1 MSLISRIEIS
11 NYLTEGLESNHFA
24 NWNPMLTGI
33 TLRMDCQSSLVN
45 ITNGGGKT
53 SMAELLLLLLSRDK
67 TLLQRVRDKSAP
79 KGRGYTHARIEF
91 REVNKNLFHEP
102 SLLEIDPENQP
113 GQTRVIGVALT
124 NDVADSPIFYSY
136 SGTLED
142 SPCYRLTNGLLSNVA
157 DDIFAKRTK
166 SIPGCLWNSFRNA
179 NEWQAHVGDAISM
192 DVVRRNAIYQIKGS
206 DDKNA
211 SFFSFKPRAGESYDA
226 AFFRYVIAPDLLSN
240 LLNTFADEEETSIED
255 TLHSS
260 LSQIVYSEREMV
272 RKQDNL
278 KLREVAIGVDLRPLV
293 NAGANAGTAQG
304 AMLEALRGV
313 KKDVA
318 LLQHYGSQ
326 GSSHAVLGIPLSID
340 KLVRS
345 TDHDPRIRKALKG
358 MVVHRDDGILIQD
371 KTLGDLANVEVR
383 VISQIADRK
392 RIAHSTLNAQVIDF
406 ACDFGFPTSGKAGGG
421 HYRKGYSR
429 QAVAALLPLFADTCG
444 ATLIGLED
452 VFQAAFDT
460 AQAQIDTNPAA
471 LKIYALESMVRSN
484 TIKLGVLTKAI
495 DVLDTEIAGIETQ
508 IKGRADNQTAWTQF
522 TSIALHLPVELQNH
536 PKMAKAWLGDE
547 VGKIQIQLDEMS
559 TRKGELNVAWDRYQ
573 LALDQAGLSGIEGIR
588 AQHVELNAQQKRLS
602 DQLKQARKRVNDAR
616 HAQPKF
622 HGEVFKA
629 DQMVKDCQA
638 RFQHLS
644 DLKVSLAVFQSYF
657 GEVDP
662 QEVDHPTTTVRI
674 VGQKKTIVDKALDK
688 VSTEFQEL
696 ISHKAGAVRFNDIFC
711 PDVDAM
717 TTDPVKD
724 HRHWSEHESLAQQNM
739 LPMEPL
745 VIASEAFRNKFPDQT
760 PADWI
765 VSTDKRR
772 VELEAQARSAE
783 SELNAT
789 MGEINALDSL
799 SVVDD
804 AAFGRAWEIL
814 GDGPTRLYTLLQEM
828 DGTTERRIGALSAL
842 SGLLSAPVF
851 ETLED
856 LSAAATVLEQRDI
869 AIPLLFKPPLL
880 QALGAQGDVS
890 GELQI
895 MGFFAGRY
903 SRQARVLLD
912 PKFAQE
918 QRAQLVKR
926 TGLLTDR
933 IKAIQQELR
942 TVDFRTPEYLM
953 ATRAAEAIKTN
964 CETKYADFDT
974 DLKRAQAKLRLLNPQ
989 VTPDA
994 LACLAAQ
1001 RNYLIKGGEKRKDLL
1016 QEECGVIRTRA
1027 TEAAEE
1033 LAIADKRASVESV
1046 NAYLDALRYAKEGG
1060 GSALDAAT
1068 TKLSRAETAL
1078 GTAKWNVMAHEESLK
1093 ALEGDEEEADTQ
1105 FSSFEDTHTPDQLEK
1120 LKLVVKFST
1129 QSDDIA
1135 FMQGYR
1141 SVHEAATKRNT
1152 EFIRFQS
1159 SVNFDRAAAYIDNLD
1174 KSDAD
1179 LAASATVKKSDRE
1192 TKTGEAASLVEANK
1206 LIIGAQIP
1214 SWMALRKAIH
1224 DLAYELGSQAAA
1236 TKDAHTEF
1244 SGLEEGDFPAASHP
1258 LYPALQNVAERL
1270 RAPTLDETV
1279 ALASA
1284 VSEAQFEIQSINPK
1298 SGLETFNQTRKSFK
1312 TSIDAFAKMK
1322 QDFCERARQQANG
1335 KTAAFN
1341 ALEIDVIER
1350 STPEQIAE
1358 LIALFERL
1366 IVSLD
1371 KDREDS
1377 NKAILA
1383 ANTANEEALNQLS
1396 SLILIAQDN
1405 LDAMDVV
1412 MKRYAN
1418 GCFKIKV
1425 HLAGEGLIKE
1435 ILADLTSG
1443 IKLMSANAGDGA
1455 RTLRRSDEG
1464 RIKDFLRE
1472 TLIEKIFLEPKVNF
1486 VHSGIRAAESPVTEK
1501 LSTGQKVALEF
1512 MWIVRQAE
1520 YEIERGMRKLSTKQ
1534 AARKRQET
1542 NRVIFVDGIFSTLSD
1557 RRIIREAFNG
1567 LGNLG
1572 GNFQIIGFLH
1582 SPTWTNDSSVF
1593 PVYHVGKKLTKSNG
1607 ESLVAFSENGRSPGT
1622 LGFFTAIT
1630 RTNGIPA

>member
-1 MSLISRIEIS
+1 MSLISRVEIS

-53 SMAELLLLLLSRDK
+53 SMAELLLLVLSRDK
-67 TLLQRVRDKSAP
+67 SLLQRVRDKSAP

-91 REVNKNLFHEP
+91 REVDKNSFREP

-142 SPCYRLTNGLLSNVA
+142 SPCYSLAGGVLSNVA
-157 DDIFAKRTK
+157 DDTFARRTK
-166 SIPGCLWNSFRNA
+166 SIPGCQWNSFRNA

-192 DVVRRNAIYQIKGS
+192 DVVRRNAIYQTKGS

-226 AFFRYVIAPDLLSN
+226 AFFRFVIAPDLLSN
-240 LLNTFADEEETSIED
+240 LLNTFAEEEETSIED

-260 LSQIVYSEREMV
+260 LSQIVNSEREMV

-278 KLREVAIGVDLRPLV
+278 KLREAAIRVDLKPV
-293 NAGANAGTAQG
+293 VDAGATADTAQR
-304 AMLEALRGV
+304 AMLNALRAV

-318 LLQHYGSQ
+318 LLQHFGSQ
-326 GSSHAVLGIPLSID
+326 DSLHAMLGLPRSID

-345 TDHDPRIRKALKG
+345 TEQDPRIRKAIKG
-358 MVVHRDDGILIQD
+358 MVIHRDEGIFIQD
-371 KTLGDLANVEVR
+371 KALGELANVEVR

-392 RIAHSTLNAQVIDF
+392 RIAHSTLNTQVIDF
-406 ACDFGFPTSGKAGGG
+406 ACDFDQMKSGGKSGG

-429 QAVAALLPLFADTCG
+429 EAVAMLLPLFAYTSG
-444 ATLIGLED
+444 ATLMGLDD

-471 LKIYALESMVRSN
+471 LKIYALESMVGSN
-484 TIKLGVLTKAI
+484 TKKIDVLTEAI
-495 DVLDTEIAGIETQ
+495 NVLDTEIAGLEMQ
-508 IKGRADNQTAWTQF
+508 IKGRADNQAAWTQF
-522 TSIALHLPVELQNH
+522 TAIAPRLPLELKNQ
-536 PKMAKAWLGDE
+536 PKMAKGWLGDE
-547 VGKIQIQLDEMS
+547 VGKIQIQLGEMS
-559 TRKGELNVAWDRYQ
+559 TRKGELNVAWHRYQ
-573 LALDQAGLSGIEGIR
+573 RALDQAGLSGIEGIR
-588 AQHVELNAQQKRLS
+588 AQHVELNAQQKKLS
-602 DQLKQARKRVNDAR
+602 DQLKLAKKRVNDVRNAM
-616 HAQPKF
+616 PKLQS
-622 HGEVFKA
+622 EVFKA

-638 RFQHLS
+638 RLQHLS
-644 DLKVSLAVFQSYF
+644 DLKMALAVFQSYF
-657 GEVDP
+657 GAVDP
-662 QEVDHPTTTVRI
+662 QEVAHPTATVRI
-674 VGQKKTIVDKALDK
+674 VGQQKIVADKALEK
-688 VSTEFQEL
+688 ASTEFQEL
-696 ISHKAGAVRFNDIFC
+696 ISHRAGAVRFNDIFG
-711 PDVDAM
+711 PGVDAL
-717 TTDPVKD
+717 TADPVKD
-724 HRHWSEHESLAQQNM
+724 HRHWCEHESLAQQNM

-745 VIASEAFRNKFPDQT
+745 VIALEAFRNKFPDQA

-765 VSTDKRR
+765 VATDKRR
-772 VELEAQARSAE
+772 VELEAQACAAE
-783 SELNAT
+783 GELNAT
-789 MGEINALDSL
+789 RGEIKALDGL

-804 AAFGRAWEIL
+804 AAFGRAWAIL
-814 GDGPTRLYTLLQEM
+814 GDGPRRLYTVLQQM

-842 SGLLSAPVF
+842 TGLLSAPVF

-856 LSAAATVLEQRDI
+856 LSAAAAVLEQCDI
-869 AIPLLFKPPLL
+869 AVPLMLKQPLL
-880 QALGAQGDVS
+880 QAFNAQGDVAD
-890 GELQI
+890 ELGT

-903 SRQARVLLD
+903 SRQARILLD
-912 PKFAQE
+912 PEFAKK
-918 QRAQLVKR
+918 QRAQLVNQ
-926 TGLLTDR
+926 TGLLINR
-933 IKAIQQELR
+933 IEAMQQELQ
-942 TVDFRTPEYLM
+942 TVDFRTPEYLV

-964 CETKYADFDT
+964 CESKYAGFDA

-989 VTPDA
+989 VTSDA
-994 LACLAAQ
+994 LGSLAAQ
-1001 RNYLIKGGEKRKDLL
+1001 RNYLMKGGEKRKDLL
-1016 QEECGVIRTRA
+1016 QEECGVLRTRA
-1027 TEAAEE
+1027 AEAAEE

-1060 GSALDAAT
+1060 DTALDAAT
-1068 TKLSRAETAL
+1068 TKLALAEIAL
-1078 GTAKWNVMAHEESLK
+1078 GTATLNMTAQEELLMTLEGHEEDAGAQLTFF
-1093 ALEGDEEEADTQ
+1093 D
-1105 FSSFEDTHTPDQLEK
+1105 DTHTPDQLEE
-1120 LKLVVKFST
+1120 LRLVVVFST
-1129 QSDDIA
+1129 QSENLA
-1135 FMQGYR
+1135 FMQGYKGA
-1141 SVHEAATKRNT
+1141 HEAATKRNT
-1152 EFIRFQS
+1152 EFIGFQS

-1174 KSDAD
+1174 KSDTE
-1179 LAASATVKKSDRE
+1179 LAVSATGKKSDRD
-1192 TKTGEAASLVEANK
+1192 TKVVQAALLVEANK
-1206 LIIGAQIP
+1206 LINGAEIP
-1214 SWMALRKAIH
+1214 SWQALRKAIH

-1244 SGLEEGDFPAASHP
+1244 SGLEEGYSPAASHP
-1258 LYPALQNVAERL
+1258 LYPVLQNVSERL

-1279 ALASA
+1279 AVASM
-1284 VSEAQFEIQSINPK
+1284 VSEAQFEIQSINPQ
-1298 SGLETFNQTRKSFK
+1298 SGLETFNQTRKNFK
-1312 TSIDAFAKMK
+1312 MSIDAFAKMK
-1322 QDFCERARQQANG
+1322 QDFCERARQDANG

-1341 ALEIDVIER
+1341 ALEVDVIER

-1366 IVSLD
+1366 NVSLD
-1371 KDREDS
+1371 KDREDA
-1377 NKAILA
+1377 NKAIHA
-1383 ANTANEEALNQLS
+1383 ANTANEEAVNQLS

-1425 HLAGEGLIKE
+1425 QLAGEGLIKE

-1443 IKLMSANAGDGA
+1443 IKLMSANAGEGA

-1472 TLIEKIFLEPKVNF
+1472 TLVEKIFLEPKVNF
-1486 VHSGIRAAESPVTEK
+1486 VHSGIRATESPVTEK

-1520 YEIERGMRKLSTKQ
+1520 YEIERGMRKLSSKQ

-1593 PVYHVGKKLTKSNG
+1593 PVYHVGKKLTNRNG
-1607 ESLVAFSENGRSPGT
+1607 ESLVAFSESGRSPGT
-1622 LGFFTAIT
+1622 VGFFTAIT
-1630 RTNGIPA
+1630 RTNGIQA